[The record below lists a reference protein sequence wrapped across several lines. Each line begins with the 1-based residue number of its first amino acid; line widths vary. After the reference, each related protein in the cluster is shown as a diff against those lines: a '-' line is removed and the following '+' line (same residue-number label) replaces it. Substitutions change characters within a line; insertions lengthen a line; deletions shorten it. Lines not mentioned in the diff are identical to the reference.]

1 MNILLADDDKTS
13 RILLARILEG
23 AGNNTVVT
31 ACDGEDAWRLLRG
44 PQRFDVAILDVMMP
58 RLDGID
64 LLERIRVTPSLRG
77 LPIILCT
84 AANDRPTVEK
94 ASLLSVSHYIVKPYT
109 KATVLEKLD
118 LVAAELGT
126 QAHAEDVQLVAQRLG
141 VSVAEFADLSGAFLN
156 DVRDWLQQARAAH
169 QPAEFRALA
178 VAANGLKGACLNLG
192 LRQLGHELDA
202 VEATFTHRY
211 TAQHCQLFPPT
222 PGEVNAVVEH
232 IAAELDVV
240 ERALAAT
247 A

>member
-13 RILLARILEG
+13 RTLLARILEA
-23 AGNNTVVT
+23 AGRNSVAT

-44 PQRFDVAILDVMMP
+44 PQRFDVAILDVLMP

-64 LLERIRVTPSLRG
+64 LLERIRATPSLRG

-94 ASLLSVSHYIVKPYT
+94 ACLLSVSHYIVKPYT
-109 KATVLEKLD
+109 KAIVLEKLE
-118 LVAAELGT
+118 LVAAEIGT

-141 VSVAEFADLSGAFLN
+141 VSVAEFAELAASFLTDL
-156 DVRDWLQQARAAH
+156 RDWLLKARGAH
-169 QPAEFRALA
+169 QPADFRALA

-202 VEATFTHRY
+202 VEATFTHHF
-211 TAQHCQLFPPT
+211 TAQHCQLFPPS
-222 PGEVNAVVEH
+222 PGEVCAVVEN
-232 IAAELDVV
+232 IATELDVV
-240 ERALAAT
+240 ERALAVA